1 MATEPGFRNGRDDVS
16 RFSVEC
22 RLANNREVTR
32 AEDGFMPADQV
43 HRTTVSGVVDT
54 GAARL
59 VLPPSAVAAL
69 GLRESGQTVVK
80 FADGRR
86 QPRATVTDVQLEYGG
101 RSGVFG
107 APWLSPVAPMGADR
121 CHGTGRARLPA
132 RLHQRRAR
140 APRPQQ
146 HHNRGRGTGVRSTQV
161 FEGRWGRARNRS
173 DLQAVR
179 PREIARLLSHNRRFK

>member
-1 MATEPGFRNGRDDVS
+1 MATEPGFRNGRNDVG

-22 RLANNREVTR
+22 QLANHKEVAW
-32 AEDGFMPADQV
+32 AEGGFIPADQV

-59 VLPPSAVAAL
+59 VLPPSAVAVL

-101 RSGVFG
+101 RSGVFSAVVEPG
-107 APWLSPVAPMGADR
+107 AHRCADR
-121 CHGTGRARLPA
+121 CHGAGRARLPA

-140 APRPQQ
+140 TPRPQQ
-146 HHNRGRGTGVRSTQV
+146 HHYRGRGRGVRSTQV

-179 PREIARLLSHNRRFK
+179 PREISRLLSHARRIK